1 MQYTLSDIARQFD
14 IPVSTLRYYEK
25 EGGLSFFRRDANGYI
40 LIDTADMPSI
50 QLLKIM
56 MRAGLPVKI
65 ISRVIGVV
73 ESSKK
78 LTDSN
83 EVAALYQQ
91 VADTMT
97 DHEDELLHRQQELLD
112 QIKVTRYLRWEFLRY
127 VRAGSSLLDDEP
139 YPGILPAGFSNNDM
153 GISFEELK
161 TELKTKYPDFP

>member
-56 MRAGLPVKI
+56 MQAGLPVKT
-65 ISRVIGVV
+65 ISRVIGVA

-78 LTDSN
+78 LADSK

-97 DHEDELLHRQQELLD
+97 DHEDELLTGSRNCW
-112 QIKVTRYLRWEFLRY
+112 IRSRSRGIS
-127 VRAGSSLLDDEP
+127 AGSSCGMYGPVHPCWMTSRAREFCRQ
-139 YPGILPAGFSNNDM
+139 A
-153 GISFEELK
+153 
-161 TELKTKYPDFP
+161 FPTTTWVSASRN